1 MKTKNLH
8 FLFFILLAFN
18 FNCKQQVT
26 AKLSEYKY
34 TEQKA
39 TITCNPDTDALLKE
53 AFYSFENDIIKAY
66 DKTGKNKIKAY
77 RTFINF
83 SIGNR
88 VQFDK
93 ILSKHTKEVF
103 DALKTYPNLW
113 VDNHLNYNSE
123 LVSCLASKIADNN
136 LKTTFNALVSTNSMS
151 TKVFTPAI
159 RANSRYVNDPYLLTY
174 IALDYF
180 YAKMFQ
186 LDFTKINFETNTN
199 STEKAK

>member
-1 MKTKNLH
+1 M
-8 FLFFILLAFN
+8 
-18 FNCKQQVT
+18 
-26 AKLSEYKY
+26 
-34 TEQKA
+34 
-39 TITCNPDTDALLKE
+39 LKE

-66 DKTGKNKIKAY
+66 DKTGKNKLKAY

-93 ILSKHTKEVF
+93 IVSKHTKEVF

-113 VDNHLNYNSE
+113 VDNHLNYNSK
-123 LVSCLASKIADNN
+123 LVSCLANNIADNN

-151 TKVFTPAI
+151 IDVFTPAL
-159 RANSRYVNDPYLLTY
+159 RSNSRYSNDPYLQTY

-180 YAKMFQ
+180 YAKMFE

-199 STEKAK
+199 TTEKVK